1 MRCSLESK
9 ALLVFFWVILKI
21 FWVNWRLNWQSLAL
35 IWSQNWHSRGQRDWS
50 ATLLNLSDQGHD
62 RVPGIWMESEFGL
75 NPLMVYWWMT
85 KFESAKYRTFV
96 DTYIWLMNIEHC
108 AQSVRNVRVCCLV
121 VRTRVCQM
129 FPFTRYN
136 PLGHTQSQR
145 MFIFQYSVS
154 HHYQMFLSTIYNPLG
169 HPQSQKNVQSLI
181 ITTNNPIG
189 HTQSQRMFSLSSLA
203 GLTSPIQ
210 SSFCSCFHF
219 PVTKK

>member
-35 IWSQNWHSRGQRDWS
+35 IWSQDWHSRGQRDWS

-96 DTYIWLMNIEHC
+96 DTYIWLTNIEHC

-129 FPFTRYN
+129 FPFTSYN
-136 PLGHTQSQR
+136 PLGQSQK
-145 MFIFQYSVS
+145 YSVS
-154 HHYQMFLSTIYNPLG
+154 HHFHLQPTWSYSIT
-169 HPQSQKNVQSLI
+169 KNDHFSI
-181 ITTNNPIG
+181 
-189 HTQSQRMFSLSSLA
+189 FSLSSLSDVSIHH
-203 GLTSPIQ
+203 LQPTW
-210 SSFCSCFHF
+210 SSSI
-219 PVTKK
+219 TKKMFNPSSSPPTTQLVILNHKECLGSRL

>member
-1 MRCSLESK
+1 MDDQ
-9 ALLVFFWVILKI
+9 ILNRKI
-21 FWVNWRLNWQSLAL
+21 Q
-35 IWSQNWHSRGQRDWS
+35 
-50 ATLLNLSDQGHD
+50 
-62 RVPGIWMESEFGL
+62 
-75 NPLMVYWWMT
+75 
-85 KFESAKYRTFV
+85 TFV
-96 DTYIWLMNIEHC
+96 DTYIWLTNIEHC

-129 FPFTRYN
+129 FPFTTNN

-189 HTQSQRMFSLSSLA
+189 HTQSKRMLSLSSLA

-219 PVTKK
+219 PVTKKWERVNEYSESRLCLCAFGGIPIRERYIFLLCVNPSTLLTLRYPHLL

>member
-35 IWSQNWHSRGQRDWS
+35 IWSQDWHSRGQRDWS

-85 KFESAKYRTFV
+85 KFEIAKYRTFV
-96 DTYIWLMNIEHC
+96 DTYIWLTNIEHC

-129 FPFTRYN
+129 FPFTTNN
-136 PLGHTQSQR
+136 PLGSIT
-145 MFIFQYSVS
+145 
-154 HHYQMFLSTIYNPLG
+154 
-169 HPQSQKNVQSLI
+169 KNVHFSI
-181 ITTNNPIG
+181 
-189 HTQSQRMFSLSSLA
+189 FSLSSLSDVSIHH
-203 GLTSPIQ
+203 LQPTW
-210 SSFCSCFHF
+210 SSSI
-219 PVTKK
+219 TKKMFNPSSSPPTTQLVILNHKECLVSHL

>member
-35 IWSQNWHSRGQRDWS
+35 IWSQDWHSRGQRDWR

-85 KFESAKYRTFV
+85 KFEIAKYRTFV

-129 FPFTRYN
+129 FPFTSYN
-136 PLGHTQSQR
+136 PLGHHQSTTWIAMLTHSLR
-145 MFIFQYSVS
+145 RLGKYLHLAKTHAKVWVKV
-154 HHYQMFLSTIYNPLG
+154 FLLLSL
-169 HPQSQKNVQSLI
+169 QKFLKWWCNLNSFR
-181 ITTNNPIG
+181 
-189 HTQSQRMFSLSSLA
+189 HSFS
-203 GLTSPIQ
+203 GT
-210 SSFCSCFHF
+210 
-219 PVTKK
+219 